1 MRCHSRPGR
10 EKTKPKKAFDFIST
24 TKNIEC
30 APGLAG
36 STSSVTLRAGWLAGG
51 GSIWIF
57 PDQQQERELACVA
70 AFCVRVLRETNF
82 FSFFFPGQVCC
93 CRHWIFDFRRRGSTG
108 FQQEVFGFES
118 KLEDWPASC
127 WCCAQDT
134 PPNRFLGVG
143 GWGAATRLARYCG
156 VSRPS

>member
-1 MRCHSRPGR
+1 M
-10 EKTKPKKAFDFIST
+10 
-24 TKNIEC
+24 
-30 APGLAG
+30 
-36 STSSVTLRAGWLAGG
+36 
-51 GSIWIF
+51 
-57 PDQQQERELACVA
+57 
-70 AFCVRVLRETNF
+70 
-82 FSFFFPGQVCC
+82 CC

-118 KLEDWPASC
+118 KLEDWPACC

-156 VSRPS
+156 VFTAVVAAGAVVSFPKLPQEKRDLVSSRRWAKYSAASRRGVTARREGIQRRGKRLEQSSTSSCAKIPADLKTRSLVSPPLPSALSLTRLSAPA